1 MKKFLVVIVCVLGLS
16 VIAFSVSSD
25 ARKMALDVAMMAE
38 AKLAS
43 MQKKS
48 IVIDDHNIVYLERSA
63 TDPDA
68 ETLILLHGFSAEKN
82 NWPRFSRHLEKD
94 LRIIAIDWPA
104 HGESSYLQDGD
115 YRLETQADRLYAMM
129 DKLGIPEAHLVGN
142 SMGGAIAAIFASRFS
157 EKVITLTLMNS
168 GGADNPR
175 TESDMEVAVNKGE
188 NPLLVRDPSD
198 FGKILQISMEKPP
211 FIPWP
216 VSTAMAEM
224 AASRYERFAAVFEQ
238 LHDGVTNTDTEYLKK
253 IDVPTLIMWGNQD
266 RILDVGNMEIFKS
279 AIPNNEVIV
288 YQDVGHLPMLEV
300 PKKSATDV
308 RRFIE
313 KHS

>member
-25 ARKMALDVAMMAE
+25 ARKMALDVAMTAE